1 MKFEIAFNKDIY
13 NKKMDLLFDF
23 AWKRKKDYYKNSQ
36 YLGIALII
44 IGVILIFNRPNI
56 LGIGYVFLFLGLSNF
71 LPFVYYYFKIK
82 YDFKRMNILRLEE
95 IEINDE
101 LNEFA
106 FEFKDNAF
114 VMSSGE
120 HLISIEWEEFLMYL
134 IKENNLILITKDY
147 QSYILD
153 ESEVGKE
160 NFREII
166 SFVERKIKT
175 V

>member
-1 MKFEIAFNKDIY
+1 MRFEISFDKDIY
-13 NKKMDLLFDF
+13 NKQMHLLFDL

-36 YLGIALII
+36 YLGVALII

-82 YDFKRMNILRLEE
+82 SDFKKMNALRSKE
-95 IEINDE
+95 IEINKE
-101 LNEFA
+101 LEKFA
-106 FEFKDNAF
+106 FEFTDKAF

-120 HLISIEWEEFLMYL
+120 YLISIEWEEFLMHL

-153 ESEVGKE
+153 EIEVGKE
-160 NFREII
+160 DFQRII
-166 SFVERKIKT
+166 SFVEKKIKIK
-175 V
+175 